1 MFSHEVI
8 KSLRVYYRGLPKVSE
23 SHEIVKE
30 LATKVWQADK
40 FHFGNASDVTEI
52 AGINGRKKTAP
63 KAFSDPEDYD
73 LIIEEA
79 NVYYRMGNDQMFKE
93 KLDNFKD
100 MGMPDAYCGD
110 PASASVEEGD
120 TTLQI
125 LARILVHAIEEWFD
139 GREPDHSRG
148 LFGSRPECDKA
159 ESE

>member
-1 MFSHEVI
+1 MQMTEAYKLGSTHADRYET
-8 KSLRVYYRGLPKVSE
+8 SLLM
-23 SHEIVKE
+23 H
-30 LATKVWQADK
+30 
-40 FHFGNASDVTEI
+40 I
-52 AGINGRKKTAP
+52 APSLVQEERRKKLRP
-63 KAFSDPEDYD
+63 IPLSLPNK
-73 LIIEEA
+73 
-79 NVYYRMGNDQMFKE
+79 MFKE

-100 MGMPDAYCGD
+100 MGMRDAYCGD